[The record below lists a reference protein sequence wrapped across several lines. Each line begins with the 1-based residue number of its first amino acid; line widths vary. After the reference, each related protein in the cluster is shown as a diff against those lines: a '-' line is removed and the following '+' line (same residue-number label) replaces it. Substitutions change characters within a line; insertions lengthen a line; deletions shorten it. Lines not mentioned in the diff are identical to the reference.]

1 MAARIITLVN
11 QKGGVGKTTLTMHLA
26 GELGRR
32 GDRVLVADA
41 DPQGTATRWAAAAP
55 DETPFPAAI
64 AGLGRADTTLHR
76 ELRKYLTA
84 FDWIVVDCPPSADSP
99 ISRSA
104 LLVSD
109 LALVPVIPSPPPDLW
124 AGVAIRQVL
133 DDVMAV
139 NETLVARLVVNQR
152 KPHTRLAARTQDL
165 LPRYGIPVLATQ
177 IGDREAFRH
186 AAAAGLTVADLPRAR
201 PAAAEI
207 EAFTDKVVAIMNG
220 ARGA

>member
-1 MAARIITLVN
+1 M
-11 QKGGVGKTTLTMHLA
+11 
-26 GELGRR
+26 
-32 GDRVLVADA
+32 
-41 DPQGTATRWAAAAP
+41 
-55 DETPFPAAI
+55 
-64 AGLGRADTTLHR
+64 
-76 ELRKYLTA
+76 
-84 FDWIVVDCPPSADSP
+84 VDCPPSADSP

-109 LALVPVIPSPPPDLW
+109 LALVPVIPSPPDLW